1 MITLHHRAEFEE
13 MLKGYKAS
21 RTVIE
26 TLKSTP
32 LVLMA
37 GLTSS
42 GRNTTIEKLEQTG
55 KYRFVKSD
63 TTRPPRI
70 EHGELEK
77 DGGPYW
83 FKSEQEFLEG
93 LRSRRYVE
101 AAIIHN
107 QQVSGLSSEEIEQAR
122 ANSQIAITE
131 VTPAGIETY
140 CFLKPD
146 TICIFMLP
154 PSYDEWIHRLTK
166 RSKMSPDELARRKE
180 SARQEIDH
188 LLDYEHYKIVVN
200 DDFEKALIFTRNII
214 ENGTYSE
221 ADHEKGLK
229 VARGIRSALVEN

>member
-1 MITLHHRAEFEE
+1 MITLHHRDEFEK
-13 MLKGYKAS
+13 LLINYTAS
-21 RTVIE
+21 SAVREI
-26 TLKSTP
+26 LQSTP

-83 FKSEQEFLEG
+83 FKTEDEFLEG
-93 LRSRRYVE
+93 LRSGRYVE

-107 QQVSGLSSEEIEQAR
+107 QQVSGLSSGEIEQAR
-122 ANSQIAITE
+122 AKSQIAITE

-140 CFLKPD
+140 SSIKPD

-166 RSKMSPDELARRKE
+166 RSKMPLEELARRKE
-180 SARQEIDH
+180 SALEEIDH
-188 LLDYEHYKIVVN
+188 LLAYGHYKIVVN
-200 DDFEKALIFTRNII
+200 DDFEKSLMQTRAII
-214 ENGTYSE
+214 ERGTYSD
-221 ADHEKGLK
+221 ADHAYGLR
-229 VARGIRSALVEN
+229 VARDIRRALVEN

>member
-13 MLKGYKAS
+13 LLKDYKVSPA
-21 RTVIE
+21 VIE
-26 TLKSTP
+26 ILQSTP

-63 TTRPPRI
+63 TTRPPRLQ
-70 EHGELEK
+70 HGQLEK

-83 FKSEQEFLEG
+83 FKSEEEFIEG
-93 LRSRRYVE
+93 LKRGRYIE

-107 QQVSGLSSEEIEQAR
+107 QQVSGLSSEEIEQAT

-140 CFLKPD
+140 CALKPD

-166 RSKMSPDELARRKE
+166 RSEMSPDELARRKE
-180 SARQEIDH
+180 SALEEIDH
-188 LLDYEHYKIVVN
+188 LLAYEHYKIVVN
-200 DDFEKALIFTRNII
+200 DDFEKALLFTRDII
-214 ENGTYSE
+214 EQGTYSG
-221 ADHEKGLK
+221 ADHEKGLQ
-229 VARGIRSALVEN
+229 VAREIRSPLVEN